1 MINDGR
7 SRARKR
13 KVDDLIL
20 PLVFLFEIAWRSDDD
35 VMERE
40 HSSRKGVKIKQGFS
54 DVLMAEFW
62 YTAVRMQPLVYDLA
76 CIKP

>member
-1 MINDGR
+1 
-7 SRARKR
+7 
-13 KVDDLIL
+13 
-20 PLVFLFEIAWRSDDD
+20 
-35 VMERE
+35 MERV

-54 DVLMAEFW
+54 DVLMAEFC